1 MPRRPSRSAAV
12 ATGLTLAL
20 ALGAVTAQFGQAAD
34 DPRSLVGRQSDGS
47 VLLPTGQRIAPA
59 GLQTEFSGRP
69 NEIALRPGGGV
80 AAVLIAS
87 DGTQLRTL
95 DTRTGALLSASSG
108 LAEDA
113 SYAGLLWS
121 GDGRTLYA
129 SGAGGDLAVVSVDAV
144 GRLGATRKI
153 TLPKQRTDTNA
164 SLTTYPG
171 GLGLSADGATLYV
184 ALSRDNALG
193 VVDVASGT
201 LTGLIPV
208 GNAPHSV
215 IVSGSTAYV
224 SNEGG
229 RPATATDT
237 TNLSA
242 GTRIVSDPYGG
253 GSTTGTVSVVDL
265 TTRTERSTIA
275 VGLHPTAM
283 ALSGETLWVANTNSD
298 TVSAIDTRTAAVAD
312 TITLT
317 PYAGAPVGV
326 GPTGLTP
333 LPDNRLAVSL
343 GMANAVAIVDLGT
356 RQLTG
361 LVPTGWYPS
370 GTVYDPTTDRLVTAN
385 LHGVGTTADADAGR
399 SVRGLSEVGSVS
411 LVTPPNPEQLRA
423 MTSTVHSLN
432 RWQAGDPKI
441 GSTTAIPSRLGDPS
455 PIKHVIYVIK
465 ENRTYDQLLGDLG
478 RGNGDPRL
486 AEFGKHVAPNTQ
498 ALATQFPL
506 MDNFYNSG
514 RRSNDGHNW
523 AMQAGAPDYL
533 EKGVSTKRTSVFG
546 PGRGTPPSSGFDAL
560 LYRKSGFL
568 WENAL
573 THGKTFDNYGEY
585 TAETI
590 SPPAT
595 SDIPSLQPHIIPE
608 YSGYELTLPDI
619 ARARIFKNHLATYEA
634 RGAMPDLIHL
644 TLPNDHT
651 GGSNPRYNT
660 PASQV
665 ADNDQGLG
673 SIVDAVSHSSFWAST
688 AIFVEEDDTQGGP
701 DHVEGHR
708 GPLLVI
714 SPYAKHGGY
723 IDSTM
728 YTQVDVVKT
737 IEQILGL
744 PPMNTLDASAKVMRS
759 AFTDTP
765 DLSTYT
771 VRSPDVLA
779 LGPIPNPA
787 LATLTGL
794 PLLWATAAMAYDTKH
809 LDAVNPALLNRDIWY
824 STHHFAVPYPGD
836 STILTPAQVTRRFPD
851 LQRDD

>member
-1 MPRRPSRSAAV
+1 MPRRPSRSTAL

-20 ALGAVTAQFGQAAD
+20 AVGAATAQYGQATGN
-34 DPRSLVGRQSDGS
+34 PRTIVGRQSDGS

-59 GLQTEFSGRP
+59 GRPAEFPGRP

-80 AAVLIAS
+80 AAALVAS
-87 DGTQLRTL
+87 SSTQLRTL
-95 DTRTGALLSASSG
+95 DVRTGKLLSASSG
-108 LAEDA
+108 LAQDA

-121 GDGRTLYA
+121 ADGKTLYA
-129 SGAGGDLAVVSVDAV
+129 SGAGGDIAVVSVDAA
-144 GRLGATRKI
+144 GRLGAARKI

-171 GLGLSADGATLYV
+171 GLGLSADGKTLYV

-193 VVDVASGT
+193 VVDLASGA
-201 LTGLIPV
+201 LTSLIPV

-215 IVSGSTAYV
+215 IVSGGTAYV

-229 RPATATDT
+229 RPTTATDT

-242 GTRIVSDPYGG
+242 GTRIVSDPFGG
-253 GSTTGTVSVVDL
+253 GATTGTVSVVDL
-265 TTRTERSTIA
+265 TAKKERSTIT

-283 ALSGETLWVANTNSD
+283 TLSGATLLVANTNSD
-298 TVSAIDTRTAAVAD
+298 TVSVINTATAAVAD
-312 TITLT
+312 TLSLT
-317 PYAGAPVGV
+317 PYPGAPLGA
-326 GPTGLTP
+326 GPTGLAL
-333 LPDNRLAVSL
+333 LPGSRLAVSL
-343 GMANAVAIVDLGT
+343 GMANALAIVDL
-356 RQLTG
+356 RARRLTG

-370 GTVYDPTTDRLVTAN
+370 GTVYDAAANQLVTAN
-385 LHGVGTTADADAGR
+385 LRGVGTTADADAR
-399 SVRGLSEVGSVS
+399 KTARGLSEVGSIS
-411 LVTPPNPEQLRA
+411 LVTLPTPAALSA
-423 MTSTVHSLN
+423 LTATVHRLN
-432 RWQAGDPKI
+432 RWQAADPKV
-441 GSTTAIPSRLGDPS
+441 GSTKAIPSKLGDAS
-455 PIKHVIYVIK
+455 PIKHIVYIIK

-478 RGNGDPRL
+478 RGNGDPKL
-486 AEFGKHVAPNTQ
+486 AEFGKHVSPNTQ

-514 RRSNDGHNW
+514 QRSNDGHNW
-523 AMQAGAPDYL
+523 AMQAGSPDYL
-533 EKGVSTKRTSVFG
+533 EKGVTTRRTNVFG
-546 PGRGTPPSSGFDAL
+546 PGRGTPPSSGYDAL
-560 LYRKSGFL
+560 LYRKTGFL

-573 THGKTFDNYGEY
+573 KHGKTFDNYGEY
-585 TAETI
+585 TAENI

-595 SDIPSLQPHIIPE
+595 SDIPSLQPHIIAE
-608 YSGYELTLPDI
+608 YSGFELNMPDI
-619 ARARIFKNHLATYEA
+619 ARARIFRTHLAGYEA

-651 GGSNPRYNT
+651 GGTNPRYNT

-673 SIVDAVSHSSFWAST
+673 SIVDAISHSTFWAST

-723 IDSTM
+723 IDSTL

-744 PPMNTLDASAKVMRS
+744 PPMNTLDANAKVLRS

-771 VRSPDVLA
+771 VKSPDVLA

-787 LATLTGL
+787 LSTLTGL
-794 PLLWATAAMAYDTKH
+794 PLLWATAALAYDFTH

-824 STHHFAVPYPGD
+824 ANHAFAVPYPGD
-836 STILTPAQVTRRFPD
+836 TELLTPAQVTLRFPG